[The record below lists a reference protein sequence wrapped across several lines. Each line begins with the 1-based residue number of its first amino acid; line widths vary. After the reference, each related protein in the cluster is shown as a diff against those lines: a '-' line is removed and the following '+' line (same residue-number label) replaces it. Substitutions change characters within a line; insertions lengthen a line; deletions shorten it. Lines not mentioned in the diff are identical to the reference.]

1 MTILKGL
8 ARTLAFSPLFA
19 SARTLWEHNRRDWH
33 LPLSK
38 FEKFSVGAHLILRDY
53 AEGFFPPLFPDESK
67 AHDAEINLK
76 FSLPGYDPQDV
87 ADDSMRKPFQCGPSL
102 PRALRKFMGLVDSMQ
117 QLGIRPPQRILELG
131 CGYGW
136 MSEALALMRF
146 EVLGTSISP
155 HEIVDA
161 QLRLPALQAKGL
173 SVKLE
178 YRAAP
183 MESVDQAVADRMP
196 FDAVFVCGALHHAY
210 DWRAAIQA
218 SRRCLKGGG
227 WLIIANE
234 PNVLHTLISYR
245 VAKLAH
251 THEVGMSYAELS
263 GCLRQTG
270 FRKIRRMRNRLSFFV
285 RHHWLAAQ
293 K

>member
-1 MTILKGL
+1 MTILQQL
-8 ARTLAFSPLFA
+8 ARALAFSPLFA
-19 SARTLWEHNRRDWH
+19 SARTVWERNQRDWK

-38 FEKFSVGAHLILRDY
+38 FQKLCVGTHLILRDY
-53 AEGFFPPLFPDESK
+53 AEGAFPPAFPERQK
-67 AHDAEINLK
+67 AYEAEINLK
-76 FSLPGYDPQDV
+76 FSLPGCDSDEV
-87 ADDSMRKPFQCGPSL
+87 TDDSMRKPFQYGPL
-102 PRALRKFMGLVDSMQ
+102 LKRALSNFAGVVECLQR
-117 QLGIRPPQRILELG
+117 LGIRPPQKILELG

-155 HEIVDA
+155 HEIRDA
-161 QLRLPALQAKGL
+161 QLRIPGLQAKGL
-173 SVKLE
+173 SVNLE

-183 MESVDQAVADRMP
+183 METVDQAVAERIP
-196 FDAVFVCGALHHAY
+196 FDAVFVCTALHHAY
-210 DWRAAIQA
+210 NWREAVQA
-218 SRRCLKGGG
+218 SRRCLKPGG

-251 THEVGMSYAELS
+251 THEIGLSYAELS
-263 GCLRQTG
+263 GHLRKTG
-270 FRKIRRMRNRLSFFV
+270 FRKILRLRNHLSFYV